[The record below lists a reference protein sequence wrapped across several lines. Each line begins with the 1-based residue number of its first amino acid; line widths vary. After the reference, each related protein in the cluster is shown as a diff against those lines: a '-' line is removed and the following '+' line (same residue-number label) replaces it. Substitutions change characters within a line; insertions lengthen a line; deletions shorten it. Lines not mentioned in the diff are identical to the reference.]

1 MTTVLVTGGAKGIGA
16 SIVERLSEAGYSLL
30 IHYKESEQEA
40 VQLSQRCK
48 GSAIIQGDFSS
59 FEGIEEFIKKV
70 SHFNIGS
77 LVNNVGN
84 YLIKPLFETQC
95 EDWNSLYFPNFLAS
109 VELVRSLQ
117 DSIRLNKGSIVN
129 LGVAGLCN
137 ANSHSVAYH
146 CLKSCLWT
154 YTLALSKEMAASDVN
169 VNMISPGHIEN
180 SVEQGSHVPMGRLGL
195 KNEVAE
201 AVYFCLSNK
210 YITGQN
216 IEVAGGV
223 GL

>member
-1 MTTVLVTGGAKGIGA
+1 MSIVLVTGGAKGIGA
-16 SIVERLSEAGYSLL
+16 SIVERLCEAGYSLL

-40 VQLSQRCK
+40 VELSKKYKQ
-48 GSAIIQGDFSS
+48 SEIIQGDFSS
-59 FEGIEEFIKKV
+59 IEGIEAFIQKV

-84 YLIKPLFETQC
+84 YLVKPLFETHV
-95 EDWNSLYFPNFLAS
+95 EDWNSLYFTNFLAP

-117 DSIRLNKGSIVN
+117 DSIRSNKGSIVN
-129 LGVAGLCN
+129 LGIAGLHK
-137 ANSHSVAYH
+137 ANKSSAAYH
-146 CLKSCLWT
+146 CFKSALWT
-154 YTLALSKEMAASDVN
+154 YTLALSKEMATSGVN
-169 VNMISPGHIEN
+169 VNMVSPGYIEN
-180 SVEQGSHVPMGRLGL
+180 SIEKPAHLPMGRLGF

-201 AVYFCLSNK
+201 AVYFCLINP
-210 YITGQN
+210 YVTGQN